1 MSEGKSN
8 AAPVNRHATAPRMY
22 CVCYCLCLCPPP
34 KPDPIITNH
43 QDALPPSTTAQP
55 PTLRV
60 MRQSN
65 EKGAK
70 ISRLGYFRLC

>member
-1 MSEGKSN
+1 MSESKSN
-8 AAPVNRHATAPRMY
+8 AAPVNRHATAPRTY
-22 CVCYCLCLCPPP
+22 CVLLPFPPPHP